1 MRSKWFDRGYEASP
15 IKLLFAPG
23 HTSVHGF
30 GSVYQRGE
38 ERCVKDL
45 LGFWCERQALGID
58 QDADRVAKAA
68 MTFLF
73 ELLTEW
79 RRD

>member
-1 MRSKWFDRGYEASP
+1 
-15 IKLLFAPG
+15 
-23 HTSVHGF
+23 
-30 GSVYQRGE
+30 
-38 ERCVKDL
+38 L